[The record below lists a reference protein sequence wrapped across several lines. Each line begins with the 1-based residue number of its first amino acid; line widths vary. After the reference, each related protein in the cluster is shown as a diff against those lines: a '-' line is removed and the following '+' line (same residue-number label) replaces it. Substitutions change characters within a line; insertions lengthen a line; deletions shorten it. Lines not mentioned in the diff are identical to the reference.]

1 MKRLAL
7 LALILA
13 LASMVAMAQT
23 DVLGAHN
30 VYGRGCVACH
40 APHSGA
46 NGGDGAGTTTDPG
59 AGNIALWGQNLSPLY
74 GQVFNFGGTGQAG
87 GTGTGCNPV
96 TPGCT
101 SSSGQTVVTLP
112 ANWTGFTGAQ
122 DPNFVIIACLS
133 CHDGNLAKFAMMTG
147 QTVET
152 LPIVGGHAPTL
163 LGNNGS
169 TLGNYLN
176 QHPVGVNAT
185 IGCGGQYNWDCTISA
200 TGSIQMTGPAS
211 SQFVNVNY
219 GWVVSPAVVNNV
231 PVVTCTSCHNQHSEI
246 IWNGSIGGGGKV
258 NWNTSFFVRGPY
270 TPTYGA
276 GTAATNAAAQFCRSC
291 HGGES
296 NEMNGLENVPT
307 TGVSN
312 IGPTP

>member
-7 LALILA
+7 VALVLA

-46 NGGDGAGTTTDPG
+46 NGGDGVGTTTDPG

-74 GQVFNFGGTGQAG
+74 GQTISFGGFTNS
-87 GTGTGCNPV
+87 GTT
-96 TPGCT
+96 
-101 SSSGQTVVTLP
+101 VTLP
-112 ANWTGFTGAQ
+112 SSWTGFTGAS

-169 TLGNYLN
+169 TVGNYLN
-176 QHPVGVNAT
+176 QHPVGLNAA
-185 IGCGGQYNWDCTISA
+185 ISCGPPYNWDCTISS
-200 TGSIQMTGPAS
+200 TGTVQMTGPAS
-211 SQFVNVNY
+211 TQFVKVNY

-246 IWNGSIGGGGKV
+246 IWNGSIGGSSAV

-270 TPTYGA
+270 TPTYGT